1 MTSYNHAQRYSAAV
15 GARVAAG
22 QVIGAVGS
30 TGLATG
36 CHLHFQVWIDGRPID
51 PMTTLT

>member
-1 MTSYNHAQRYSAAV
+1 MTSYNHAQRYSVGV

-22 QVIGAVGS
+22 QLIGSVGS

-36 CHLHFQVWIDGRPID
+36 CHLHFQVWRDGTLIN
-51 PMTTLT
+51 PMTVLL